1 METKKIILAN
11 FVESGQPSHIVAFN
25 SFTEF
30 IDYRNSL
37 SSFQQAI
44 ISEIDY
50 YEQSEEQD

>member
-11 FVESGQPSHIVAFN
+11 FVEPGQPSHIVAFN
-25 SFTEF
+25 SFSEF

-37 SSFQQAI
+37 SSFQQVI